1 MKLPGFIHRRLVRWA
16 NRIILRRRPD
26 VIIGGH
32 DRPYLARW
40 FVIPRNPLFNIYLHE
55 FYRSDDDRALHD
67 HPWFNVSVL
76 LDGQYVEHTISA
88 GGIHRRTLRQ
98 AGELK
103 LRSPWAAHRIEL
115 LTIAH
120 FVRSQPDNDTPLPCT
135 TLFITGPRLRAWGFH
150 CPDQGWIHWKRF
162 TAADDPGAIGK
173 GCEG

>member
-16 NRIILRRRPD
+16 MRILLRRKPD

-32 DRPYLARW
+32 ERPYLARW

-67 HPWFNVSVL
+67 HPWVNLSVL
-76 LDGQYVEHTISA
+76 LDGEYIEHTIAA

-115 LTIAH
+115 LTEP
-120 FVRSQPDNDTPLPCT
+120 VGCLPVT
-135 TLFITGPRLRAWGFH
+135 TLFITGPRVRHWGFH